1 MENVDNMG
9 FIIQQISPNESQ
21 TNWPFEQSGIQQVDS
36 KIKYSIII

>member
-1 MENVDNMG
+1 MENVDNIG

-21 TNWPFEQSGIQQVDS
+21 INWPFDQSGTQQVDS